1 MKAISLTVKT
11 NEMFSF
17 FPMLQHG
24 VMLKTRVGC
33 SVKTLLCENCGVSP
47 AYVEDRIKTIFLDG
61 QPVDDIDTA
70 ILRDGSS
77 LALSA
82 AMPGLVGS
90 TFRRGSHL
98 AAFRSTITHQK
109 ADTPAQVQDGLIT
122 LKLFNLLLRELGPG
136 FLERGVWIGKDT
148 LEDFLKT
155 QPAEFLQQCRM
166 VSADVRET
174 MPDDPANIHFSDA
187 EPLVL
192 LSAILLAPEK
202 QANAAARTESLTVLK
217 SVPGDY

>member
-24 VMLKTRVGC
+24 VMLKTSVGC

-47 AYVEDRIKTIFLDG
+47 EYVEDRIKTIFLDG

-70 ILRDGSS
+70 ILANGAT

-109 ADTPAQVQDGLIT
+109 ADTPAQVQDGIVI
-122 LKLFNLLLRELGPG
+122 LKLFNLLIRELGPG
-136 FLERGVWIGKDT
+136 FLERGVWIGKND
-148 LEDFLKT
+148 LEDFLKAR
-155 QPAEFLQQCRM
+155 PAEFLSQCRM
-166 VSADVRET
+166 ISADGRET
-174 MPDDPANIHFSDA
+174 VPNDLAGIDFSDA
-187 EPLVL
+187 DPLVL
-192 LSAILLAPEK
+192 LNIVSPAP
-202 QANAAARTESLTVLK
+202 
-217 SVPGDY
+217 